1 MVEDI
6 FVLTCVMGMIYSKG
20 NNRSSLKVII
30 VIKDQ
35 ENEEL
40 VWEFMNKLNLMKLKL
55 QIRCKDVYM

>member
-20 NNRSSLKVII
+20 NNRSSLKVTI
-30 VIKDQ
+30 VIKDP

-40 VWEFMNKLNLMKLKL
+40 VWEFMKKLNLMKLKL
-55 QIRCKDVYM
+55 QIRCKDVHM